1 MSLLLAVPRTISQR
15 ESMNQFSEAIMFQR
29 YRLMVISTWP
39 ESEAKQAAAMSAHA
53 ALERE
58 MAFSSGTAVQRA
70 DFTRA
75 AEDVP
80 TSIR

>member
-1 MSLLLAVPRTISQR
+1 MR
-15 ESMNQFSEAIMFQR
+15 QFSNAIMFQR

-39 ESEAKQAAAMSAHA
+39 ESAAKQAAAMSAHA

-58 MAFSSGTAVQRA
+58 MAFSSGVLCNERI
-70 DFTRA
+70 A
-75 AEDVP
+75 AGDVP